1 MNNNFKKPLSLAL
14 AFVMIPAIL
23 PTNTHAQGNTGIEY
37 GNVPIQSVASFNK
50 NDIINITCTDQ
61 PKLNYKYGDEN
72 KNKLDLS
79 NLSVTL
85 ADNNYKNIVVKFAD
99 FSDYGLTTNYQN
111 GQVLRQEDNGKKIKI
126 STTSSTRNVPP
137 AETKPLSVTSGI
149 LDESNI
155 KTLSFKEDTKKT
167 YIAGDKLDLD
177 NLKIVLT
184 DTNDNEKEF
193 SYKDSMNKFNL
204 KFDGKPLEDR
214 PLTKADDGKILLVSL
229 SSDSAKDDE
238 ITINVLD
245 FEPDYIQSIE
255 VKNQPRLR
263 YSSKEKLDL
272 SKLSINLV
280 DQNGLKKEVKFND
293 FASNS
298 ISTDPKHGTILENQ
312 NGPIRVTL
320 NKNGRLF
327 TTNTGNLEI
336 SYLRPKKNDSPLNH
350 SRSYRKFYIGNA
362 STNKKDKKDKKDK
375 EKNTKVTATYVLKI
389 GETSFSKSANGKDEN
404 LFTDVSPII
413 KDSRLML
420 PLRFISDLIGAEVK
434 WDASTRTAQFTKDG
448 LSAKI
453 QIDGKEIV
461 LSNGKI
467 IKLDSKVLCIKGR
480 ILLPLT
486 TISQIF
492 SLTNG
497 NSDDGIEQDIEWDK
511 TSRTIK
517 INVK

>member
-23 PTNTHAQGNTGIEY
+23 PANAHAQGNTGIEY
-37 GNVPIQSVASFNK
+37 GNVSTQSVPSFNK

-85 ADNNYKNIVVKFAD
+85 LDSNLKSKVVKFAD
-99 FSDYGLTTNYQN
+99 FSDYGLTTNYKN
-111 GQVLRQEDNGKKIKI
+111 GQVLTQEDNGKKIKI
-126 STTSSTRNVPP
+126 YITSSTRNVPP
-137 AETKPLSVTSGI
+137 AETNPLSVTSG
-149 LDESNI
+149 LFDESNI
-155 KTLSFKEDTKKT
+155 KTLAFKEDTKKT
-167 YIAGDKLDLD
+167 YFAGEKLDLD
-177 NLKIVLT
+177 NLKIVLI
-184 DTNDNEKEF
+184 DTNDKEKEF
-193 SYKDSMNKFNL
+193 SYRDSMNKFNL
-204 KFDGKPLEDR
+204 KFDGKSLEDR

-238 ITINVLD
+238 ITIKVID

-263 YSSKEKLDL
+263 YSYKEKLDL

-293 FASNS
+293 FTSNS
-298 ISTDPKHGTILENQ
+298 ISTDPKHGSVLENQ
-312 NGPIRVTL
+312 NGPIRITL
-320 NKNGRLF
+320 NKNGKLF

-336 SYLRPKKNDSPLNH
+336 SYLKPKKNDSPLDH

-362 STNKKDKKDKKDK
+362 STNKKDKKDK

-389 GETSFSKSANGKDEN
+389 GEKSFSKSANGKNEN
-404 LFTDVSPII
+404 LFTDVAPII

-453 QIDGKEIV
+453 QIDGNEIV

-486 TISQIF
+486 NISQIF

-497 NSDDGIEQDIEWDK
+497 SIEDGIEQDIEWDE

>member
-23 PTNTHAQGNTGIEY
+23 PANAHAQGNTGTEY
-37 GNVPIQSVASFNK
+37 GNVSTQTVSNSNK
-50 NDIINITCTDQ
+50 NDIISITCTDQ

-72 KNKLDLS
+72 KNRLDLS

-85 ADNNYKNIVVKFAD
+85 LDSNFNSKVVRFAD

-111 GQVLRQEDNGKKIKI
+111 GQILTQEDNGKKIKI
-126 STTSSTRNVPP
+126 SITSSTRNVPP
-137 AETKPLSVTSGI
+137 AETNPLSVTSG
-149 LDESNI
+149 LFDESNI
-155 KTLSFKEDTKKT
+155 KTLAFKEDTKKT

-184 DTNDNEKEF
+184 DTNDKEKEF

-229 SSDSAKDDE
+229 SSDSAKEDE
-238 ITINVLD
+238 ITIKVLD

-336 SYLRPKKNDSPLNH
+336 SYLRPKKNDYPLNH

-362 STNKKDKKDKKDK
+362 STNKKDKKDE

-389 GETSFSKSANGKDEN
+389 GETSFIKSDNGKDEN

-420 PLRFISDLIGAEVK
+420 PLRFISDLIGADVK

-467 IKLDSKVLCIKGR
+467 IKLDSKVLCMKGR

-486 TISQIF
+486 KISQIF

>member
-23 PTNTHAQGNTGIEY
+23 PANAHAQGNTGIEY
-37 GNVPIQSVASFNK
+37 GNVSTQSVPSFNK

-85 ADNNYKNIVVKFAD
+85 LDSNLKSKLVKFAD
-99 FSDYGLTTNYQN
+99 FSDYGLTTNYKN

-126 STTSSTRNVPP
+126 YITSSTRNVPP
-137 AETKPLSVTSGI
+137 AETNPLSVTSG
-149 LDESNI
+149 LFDESNI
-155 KTLSFKEDTKKT
+155 KTLAFKEDTKKT
-167 YIAGDKLDLD
+167 YFAGDKLDLD

-184 DTNDNEKEF
+184 DTNDKEKEF

-229 SSDSAKDDE
+229 SSDSAKEDE
-238 ITINVLD
+238 ITIKVLD

-327 TTNTGNLEI
+327 TTNTENLEI
-336 SYLRPKKNDSPLNH
+336 SYLKPKKNDSPLDH

-362 STNKKDKKDKKDK
+362 STNKKDKKDK

-389 GETSFSKSANGKDEN
+389 GEKSFSKSANGKDEN
-404 LFTDVSPII
+404 LFTDVAPII

-467 IKLDSKVLCIKGR
+467 IKLDSKVLCINGR

-486 TISQIF
+486 NISQIF

-497 NSDDGIEQDIEWDK
+497 SIEDGIEQDIEWDE

>member
-23 PTNTHAQGNTGIEY
+23 PANAHAQGNTGIEY
-37 GNVPIQSVASFNK
+37 GNVSTQSVPSFNK

-85 ADNNYKNIVVKFAD
+85 LDSNLKSKLVKFAD

-126 STTSSTRNVPP
+126 YITSSTRNVPP
-137 AETKPLSVTSGI
+137 AETKPLSVTSG
-149 LDESNI
+149 LFDESNI

-184 DTNDNEKEF
+184 DTNDKEKEF

-229 SSDSAKDDE
+229 SSDSAKEDE
-238 ITINVLD
+238 ITIKVLD

-263 YSSKEKLDL
+263 YSYKEKLDL

-312 NGPIRVTL
+312 NGPIRITL
-320 NKNGRLF
+320 NKNGKLF

-336 SYLRPKKNDSPLNH
+336 SYLKPKKNDSPLDH

-362 STNKKDKKDKKDK
+362 STNKKDKKDK

-389 GETSFSKSANGKDEN
+389 GEKSFSKSANGKNEN

-453 QIDGKEIV
+453 QIDGNEIV

-486 TISQIF
+486 NISQIF

-497 NSDDGIEQDIEWDK
+497 SIEDGIEQDIEWDE

>member
-50 NDIINITCTDQ
+50 NDILSISVTTD

-85 ADNNYKNIVVKFAD
+85 LDYTMKSTVVKFAD

-137 AETKPLSVTSGI
+137 AETNPLSVTSGI

-362 STNKKDKKDKKDK
+362 STNKKDKKDK

-486 TISQIF
+486 KISQIF

>member
-37 GNVPIQSVASFNK
+37 GNVSTQTVPSFNK
-50 NDIINITCTDQ
+50 DDIISITCTDQ

-72 KNKLDLS
+72 KNKLNLS

-85 ADNNYKNIVVKFAD
+85 LDSNLKSKVVKFAD
-99 FSDYGLTTNYQN
+99 FSYYGLTTNYQN
-111 GQVLRQEDNGKKIKI
+111 GQILTQEDKGKKIKI
-126 STTSSTRNVPP
+126 YSTSSTRNVPP
-137 AETKPLSVTSGI
+137 AETEPLSVTSGI
-149 LDESNI
+149 FDESKIN
-155 KTLSFKEDTKKT
+155 TLAFKEDTKKT

-184 DTNDNEKEF
+184 DTDDNEKEF
-193 SYKDSMNKFNL
+193 SYRDSMNKFNL

-229 SSDSAKDDE
+229 SSDSAKEDE
-238 ITINVLD
+238 ITIKVLD

-312 NGPIRVTL
+312 NGPIRITL
-320 NKNGRLF
+320 NKNGKLF

-336 SYLRPKKNDSPLNH
+336 SYLKPKKNDSPLDH

-362 STNKKDKKDKKDK
+362 STNKKDKKDK

-389 GETSFSKSANGKDEN
+389 GEKSFSKSANGKNEN

-453 QIDGKEIV
+453 QIDGNEIV

-486 TISQIF
+486 NISQIF

-497 NSDDGIEQDIEWDK
+497 SSDDGIEQDIEWDK
-511 TSRTIK
+511 NSRTIK